1 MNVPPWA
8 WPNDCRH
15 YSVESIPHHGSGDRY
30 ELDLNLLKQE
40 IVIIRN
46 NRGIKRL
53 TGLLLIYV
61 ALPLVIC
68 ALIIL
73 IKSLLLSVISL
84 EWSRSWI
91 FQTLIDHWLECFLIG
106 VLNFKVLTKWMRGR
120 GSRGSNE

>member
-1 MNVPPWA
+1 M
-8 WPNDCRH
+8 
-15 YSVESIPHHGSGDRY
+15 
-30 ELDLNLLKQE
+30 
-40 IVIIRN
+40 IIRN

-84 EWSRSWI
+84 EWSRNWI

-106 VLNFKVLTKWMRGR
+106 VLKFKVLTKLMRGK
-120 GSRGSNE
+120 

>member
-1 MNVPPWA
+1 MKVPPWA

-30 ELDLNLLKQE
+30 ELDLTLLKQE

-84 EWSRSWI
+84 EWSSSWI

-106 VLNFKVLTKWMRGR
+106 VLNFNVLTKWMRGR
-120 GSRGSNE
+120 G

>member
-1 MNVPPWA
+1 M
-8 WPNDCRH
+8 
-15 YSVESIPHHGSGDRY
+15 
-30 ELDLNLLKQE
+30 
-40 IVIIRN
+40 IIRN

-106 VLNFKVLTKWMRGR
+106 VLNFNVFTKLMRGKR
-120 GSRGSNE
+120 

>member
-1 MNVPPWA
+1 M
-8 WPNDCRH
+8 
-15 YSVESIPHHGSGDRY
+15 
-30 ELDLNLLKQE
+30 
-40 IVIIRN
+40 IIRN

-84 EWSRSWI
+84 EWSSSWI

-106 VLNFKVLTKWMRGR
+106 ALNFKVLTKWMRGKR
-120 GSRGSNE
+120 

>member
-1 MNVPPWA
+1 M
-8 WPNDCRH
+8 
-15 YSVESIPHHGSGDRY
+15 
-30 ELDLNLLKQE
+30 
-40 IVIIRN
+40 IIRN

-84 EWSRSWI
+84 EWSKSWI

-106 VLNFKVLTKWMRGR
+106 VANFSALLKWIRGK
-120 GSRGSNE
+120 G